1 MKRAILATALLGIV
15 ISAVHADDYYL
26 KRRPSGRYDVRD
38 SYGNSVGSMKRT
50 PSGRYRIETYDYAPR
65 YRTTPGYFYTT
76 PYPSSNPGMYYQ
88 FNADG
93 SYQWYYSY

>member
-1 MKRAILATALLGIV
+1 MKPLLIALTLF
-15 ISAVHADDYYL
+15 AVSSTTLFADDYYI

-38 SYGNSVGSMKRT
+38 SYGNSVGSIRRNG
-50 PSGRYRIETYDYAPR
+50 SGRLRMQTYDNY
-65 YRTTPGYFYTT
+65 YRQPEMNYFYTT
-76 PYPSSNPGMYYQ
+76 PYRSANPGMYYQ